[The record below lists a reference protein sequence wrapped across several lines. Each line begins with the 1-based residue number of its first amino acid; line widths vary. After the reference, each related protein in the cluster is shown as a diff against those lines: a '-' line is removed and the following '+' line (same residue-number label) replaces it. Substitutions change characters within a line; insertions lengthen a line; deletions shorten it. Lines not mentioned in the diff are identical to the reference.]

1 MTGVVSNFNG
11 TIRRLRWEAAL
22 GLIFPES
29 CQLCREE
36 RARAADGYVGMNC
49 RKAVQ
54 PLESPFCRR
63 CGLPFPGAITDTFDC
78 ANCADRDLAFESARA
93 AVIAKGPVLDAIHR
107 FKYSE
112 ARWFEAFLS
121 RLLIEAALPQLA
133 GAGWTLVVPVPLH
146 PVKQRER
153 GFNQAELLARPLAR
167 ALGIPMRTDLVRR
180 IEPTRTQTALSRD
193 ARAENVRRAFTTDT
207 IRRFPF
213 FKPVAPGRLDGERV
227 IVVDDVLTTGATANG
242 VALQLRRLGA
252 ESICVWSVAR
262 AILD

>member
-1 MTGVVSNFNG
+1 MTGSLSHG
-11 TIRRLRWEAAL
+11 AAHRPLIEAAL

-29 CQLCREE
+29 CQICREE
-36 RARAADGYVGMNC
+36 RARAADGYVGVNC
-49 RKAVQ
+49 GKAVQ
-54 PLESPFCRR
+54 PLEAPFCQR
-63 CGLPFPGAITDTFDC
+63 CGLPFSGAITDAFDC
-78 ANCADRDLAFESARA
+78 ANCSDRDLAFESARA
-93 AVIAKGPVLDAIHR
+93 AVIARGPVLEAVHR
-107 FKYSE
+107 FKYSD
-112 ARWFEAFLS
+112 ARWFEPFLS
-121 RLLIEAALPQLA
+121 RLLLDAAVPHLA
-133 GAGWTLVVPVPLH
+133 GVGWTLVVPVPLH

-180 IEPTRTQTALSRD
+180 MEPTRTQTALSRD
-193 ARAENVRRAFTTDT
+193 ARAENVRRAFTTAPT
-207 IRRFPF
+207 RRFPF
-213 FKPVAPGRLDGERV
+213 FKPVAPVRLDGERV